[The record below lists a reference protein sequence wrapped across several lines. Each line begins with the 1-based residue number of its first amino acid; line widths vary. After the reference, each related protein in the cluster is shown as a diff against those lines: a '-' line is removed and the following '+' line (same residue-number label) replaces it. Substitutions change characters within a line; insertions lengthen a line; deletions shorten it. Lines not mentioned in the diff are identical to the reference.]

1 MEILNQTMGDMQAG
15 GETNS
20 GMQCEKQ
27 ENVQE
32 DTHLLDFQNKTFKT
46 LNPLG
51 LRVLGLRV
59 LKVLF

>member
-1 MEILNQTMGDMQAG
+1 MGDMQAG

-32 DTHLLDFQNKTFKT
+32 DTHLLDFQNKTK
-46 LNPLG
+46 
-51 LRVLGLRV
+51 GLRV

>member
-32 DTHLLDFQNKTFKT
+32 DTHLLDFQNKTK
-46 LNPLG
+46 
-51 LRVLGLRV
+51 GLRV